1 LIKYRNHITAIFL
14 LLLLAIPVILTCI
27 TMIKEKIVKWEMKE
41 ALEEKELI
49 TILVDSKDVLWEDEG
64 KECRINGRL
73 FDVKEFENIN
83 GQYRLKGLYDDR
95 EREIEEQLSRM
106 TEEQNKHQDKLI
118 GKLFKLS
125 YVQWDQFT
133 LLIRSLF
140 LPKPNRFFIS
150 EKIYLSPYLSVFSP
164 PPEVI

>member
-1 LIKYRNHITAIFL
+1 
-14 LLLLAIPVILTCI
+14 
-27 TMIKEKIVKWEMKE
+27 MIKEKIVKWEMME

-49 TILVDSKDVLWEDEG
+49 TILLDSKDVLWEDEG

-83 GQYRLKGLYDDR
+83 EQYRLKGLYDDR
-95 EREIEEQLSRM
+95 EREIEEQLSRI

-133 LLIRSLF
+133 LLIKSLF
-140 LPKPNRFFIS
+140 LPKPNRFLIS